1 MKTVAYKGAKGDQLR
16 IYWKDHVK
24 RSADLSFRSRYSV
37 SHVGRVCLCRYSYEN
52 GRQESFG
59 ISLEI
64 ETAGL
69 SCLIVCGDKG
79 KGGKEESAQV
89 F

>member
-1 MKTVAYKGAKGDQLR
+1 MLT
-16 IYWKDHVK
+16 
-24 RSADLSFRSRYSV
+24 
-37 SHVGRVCLCRYSYEN
+37 RVLGVDTECHMLVQCVLCRYNCEN

-64 ETAGL
+64 ETSGL
-69 SCLIVCGDKG
+69 GRLIMCRDKG
-79 KGGKEESAQV
+79 KGGNKESAQV

>member
-1 MKTVAYKGAKGDQLR
+1 M
-16 IYWKDHVK
+16 
-24 RSADLSFRSRYSV
+24 
-37 SHVGRVCLCRYSYEN
+37 LCRYSYEN
-52 GRQESFG
+52 GKQGSFG

-64 ETAGL
+64 ETSGL

-79 KGGKEESAQV
+79 KGGNKESAQV